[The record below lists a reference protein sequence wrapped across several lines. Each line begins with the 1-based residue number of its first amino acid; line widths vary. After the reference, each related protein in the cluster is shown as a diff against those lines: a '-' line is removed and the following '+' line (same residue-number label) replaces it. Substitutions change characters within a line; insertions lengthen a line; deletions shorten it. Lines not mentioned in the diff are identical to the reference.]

1 MLDFSVKAQCLKN
14 TRPSATVE
22 DALVRL
28 AEKSMTDVQKRVL
41 IHIYSFHRRGSAEGK
56 TYSWHVREIVK
67 TLGMPESTAKW
78 SLNHLRDSLML
89 ECGSMLDK
97 GTPLRIT
104 RPGALVAER
113 INARGVIAE
122 IGELA

>member
-1 MLDFSVKAQCLKN
+1 VLDFSVKAQCLKN

-41 IHIYSFHRRGSAEGK
+41 IHIYSCHRRGSAEGK

-67 TLGMPESTAKW
+67 ALGMPESTAKW
-78 SLNHLRDSLML
+78 SLNNLRDSLML
-89 ECGSMLDK
+89 ECGSILDK

-104 RPGALVAER
+104 RPASWLQSGL
-113 INARGVIAE
+113 IQRGVIAE